1 MNSCVEGNP
10 CVDVVLVSIGWGENG
25 RAALIPVS
33 SSTSRSTLVYP
44 HFAWHA
50 YRQDYL
56 LESGKQSTRTTLL
69 CSEPA
74 AAGILRTF
82 LAEKR
87 TWNVTV
93 WHKLWLLCESL
104 KVAIRNTF
112 IKNSAFS
119 ENLNHSLIFFRIR
132 LFDSYEYKWMTL
144 NWSR

>member
-1 MNSCVEGNP
+1 MNSFVKGKTEGNP

-25 RAALIPVS
+25 RAALIPLS
-33 SSTSRSTLVYP
+33 SSTSRSALVYP

-56 LESGKQSTRTTLL
+56 LESGKQSTRTTL
-69 CSEPA
+69 A
-74 AAGILRTF
+74 IMFRTF

-119 ENLNHSLIFFRIR
+119 ENLYHSLIFFRIR